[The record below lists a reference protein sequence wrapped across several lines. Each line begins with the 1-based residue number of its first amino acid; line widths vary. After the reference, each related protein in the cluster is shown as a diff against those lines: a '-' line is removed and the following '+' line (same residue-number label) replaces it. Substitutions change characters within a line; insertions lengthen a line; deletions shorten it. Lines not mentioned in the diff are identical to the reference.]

1 MSEPDTMSA
10 KVLDKL
16 NTPVGLGVLS
26 ALALFVMI
34 PVIQAVS
41 TGLKDPTRLAEMSFV
56 IPPPPV
62 MEYDEPPPPKKE
74 EKRDELEM
82 DKEPPKLS
90 LDQLEM
96 ALNPGF
102 STDSMAGFSMDLGLD
117 DMMTDVTEMIFE
129 IEDVEEK
136 PRPVR
141 QIEPVYPAELKR
153 RKIGGRVD
161 IEFIVD
167 QQGNVL
173 NPKVTR
179 TDHPDFDRPALDAI
193 RRWKFT
199 PGKQGGKAVKVRVRA
214 PLVFTPR

>member
-1 MSEPDTMSA
+1 MNEEETMSA

-16 NTPVGLGVLS
+16 NTPVGLGLLS

-34 PVIQAVS
+34 PMIQAIS
-41 TGLKDPTRLAEMSFV
+41 TGLKDPTRLAEMTFV
-56 IPPPPV
+56 IPPPPA
-62 MEYDEPPPPKKE
+62 MEVEAPPPPKKE
-74 EKRDELEM
+74 EKREELEI

-102 STDSMAGFSMDLGLD
+102 ATDSMAGFSMDLGLD

-141 QIEPVYPAELKR
+141 QIEPIYPAELKR

-167 QQGNVL
+167 QQG
-173 NPKVTR
+173 
-179 TDHPDFDRPALDAI
+179 
-193 RRWKFT
+193 
-199 PGKQGGKAVKVRVRA
+199 
-214 PLVFTPR
+214 

>member
-1 MSEPDTMSA
+1 MNEQETMSA

-16 NTPVGLGVLS
+16 NTPVGLGFLS

-34 PVIQAVS
+34 PLIQVIS
-41 TGLKDPTRLAEMSFV
+41 TGPKDPARLAEMMMF
-56 IPPPPV
+56 IPPPPA
-62 MEYDEPPPPKKE
+62 MEVEAPPPPKAE
-74 EKRDELEM
+74 QKRDELEM

-102 STDSMAGFSMDLGLD
+102 SSDSMAGFSMDLGLD
-117 DMMTDVTEMIFE
+117 DLMTDVTEMIFE

-136 PRPVR
+136 PRPIR
-141 QIEPVYPAELKR
+141 QIEPIYPAELKR

-173 NPKVTR
+173 NPRVTR

-199 PGKQGGKAVKVRVRA
+199 PGKQGGEAVKVRVRA